1 MGPRELPGN
10 GRCPGRSKAG
20 WGEAVAVQIVALV
33 SCYGQEE
40 SNMFN
45 LGTQGPDGQRA
56 GCQDVIIKA
65 LLTCA
70 PLSPCPCG

>member
-1 MGPRELPGN
+1 M
-10 GRCPGRSKAG
+10 
-20 WGEAVAVQIVALV
+20 QIVALV